1 MSGGEARSPS
11 PRDDALERAADFAL
25 FGAGDGHGPHGLPT
39 GSEAAGIGGSVGG
52 APSWSAREI
61 ESFEHA
67 IALLA
72 TDDALAR
79 SAGARAAEAPPAAL
93 VARLHELAAAMHDE
107 PRTRPTRPA
116 RRPTHPTPAPSAAPD
131 PLPLAFPAPR
141 APRRDWLVA
150 AASIA
155 FGAAATWALL
165 DAGRTRE
172 QPTATDPAAFL
183 TAHPT
188 AVHWPWTP
196 TADEHVVAP
205 VSGEAYFDPSTGDGL
220 LVIDGLAPNDPN
232 AEQYQLWIFDE
243 RRDERY
249 PVDGG
254 VFDVPASGHAVV
266 PIHAKLAV
274 ARPTLFAV
282 TVERPGGVVVSERR
296 IALVARP

>member
-1 MSGGEARSPS
+1 MSADGPWPS
-11 PRDDALERAADFAL
+11 SADDDALERAADLAL
-25 FGAGDGHGPHGLPT
+25 FGVCDEPDPR
-39 GSEAAGIGGSVGG
+39 EAATGRDSR
-52 APSWSAREI
+52 SAECF
-61 ESFEHA
+61 ESFERA

-79 SAGARAAEAPPAAL
+79 ASGAHPSGPPPAPL
-93 VARLHELAAAMHDE
+93 VERLHALASTVRDE
-107 PRTRPTRPA
+107 SRARPTRPA
-116 RRPTHPTPAPSAAPD
+116 RRTATTASTAEPG
-131 PLPLAFPAPR
+131 PLPLAFPARDPRR

-165 DAGRTRE
+165 EAGRTRE
-172 QPTATDPAAFL
+172 APPASDPAAFL
-183 TAHPT
+183 TTHP
-188 AVHWPWTP
+188 AAIHWPWTP
-196 TADEHVVAP
+196 TADDHVVAP
-205 VSGEAYFDPSTGDGL
+205 IAGEAYFDPATGDGL
-220 LVIDGLAPNDPN
+220 LVIDGLAPNDPR

-274 ARPTLFAV
+274 ARPTLLAV

-296 IALVARP
+296 IALLARP